1 MSSSIN
7 PQNINGNYP
16 VAGQDN
22 DSQGFRDNFTNI
34 KNNLSFAK
42 TELEDLQNK
51 AILRLALT
59 GGSTPENNMN
69 GTLLVG
75 PQLKNAT
82 ETSNSLVAVGGSLL
96 LDYST
101 GHLHHTTIDAISGS
115 VVLAFLNWPAT
126 SFGYG
131 KVRLRVDVADVTY
144 TLTLPGTVSIG
155 YSDIQ
160 GISGNT
166 VSFTSTGTYLFE
178 FSSYDGGTTIIMQD
192 LLRNYKTSFSNISSF
207 ASITISGNADVGGNI
222 RTGNITTVAG
232 TNNSL
237 YIDPD
242 GSGSVI
248 FGTSTPV
255 FIQNAASASNVAT
268 SSLRVTGGIG
278 SGSNI
283 HIASN
288 KQLLV
293 GIDLNNI
300 AFLPQATAQLFSNI
314 AGYSQINQQNINAGT
329 GSSSDLVLTADNG
342 NDVQGFIDV
351 GINSSTYTQT
361 GFTIANAN
369 DAYVYVVG
377 NATTGGGNLT
387 IGTGLSNNDIVF
399 FTGGTLSANEMAR
412 FSQANGNLAIKTTT
426 KSTSVNTGALTVAGG
441 VGIAGN
447 LSTGGARIEAGYQ
460 YSAPVTG
467 FNTTITSNVSR
478 VIFDPAGT
486 LANGTVTLPSANVD
500 ATIISISST
509 QTITAFQVLPNTGTT
524 LMPSGNI
531 TLTSGSCATYFFHAS
546 ESKWYKIA

>member
-242 GSGSVI
+242 GNGSVI

-255 FIQNAASASNVAT
+255 FMQNAASASNVAT

-426 KSTSVNTGALTVAGG
+426 KSTSATTGALTVAGG
-441 VGIAGN
+441 VGISGN

>member
-242 GSGSVI
+242 GNGSVI

-255 FIQNAASASNVAT
+255 FMQNAASASNVAT

-426 KSTSVNTGALTVAGG
+426 KSTSATTGALTVAGG
-441 VGIAGN
+441 VGISGN

-546 ESKWYKIA
+546 ESKWYKIR

>member
-242 GSGSVI
+242 GNGSVI

-255 FIQNAASASNVAT
+255 FMQNAASASNVAT

-426 KSTSVNTGALTVAGG
+426 KSTSATTGALTVAGG
-441 VGIAGN
+441 VGISGN

-524 LMPSGNI
+524 FCFKWL
-531 TLTSGSCATYFFHAS
+531 TLAQ
-546 ESKWYKIA
+546 

>member
-178 FSSYDGGTTIIMQD
+178 FSSYDGGATIIMQD

-207 ASITISGNADVGGNI
+207 ESITISGNADVGGNI

-242 GSGSVI
+242 GNGSVI

-300 AFLPQATAQLFSNI
+300 AFLPQATAQFFSNV

-426 KSTSVNTGALTVAGG
+426 KSTSATTGALTVAGG
-441 VGIAGN
+441 VGISGN

-524 LMPSGNI
+524 LVPSGNI